1 MSASITV
8 EVLSKP
14 DDSEYINFLDKL
26 GRTSPAVLCYHYP
39 LYRDM
44 LAHIGVGKPLYLGAR
59 LNTKLV
65 AVLPGFVRTSGIG
78 AVYCSLPFFGPNAG
92 VICANNDLSR
102 ECHRVLLTAALKH
115 LQHEQNFLS
124 ATFYTPLFFDQFE
137 YYDYFLPDAIVVD
150 KFTHSTYLSK
160 FKPSSSIAYDIR
172 KAKKSGVTI
181 STEIT
186 PQNMDMFYGI
196 YKKNC
201 EDYGIPLKPRLAIES
216 LLDES
221 DSADRARAYFAF
233 HENSM
238 IAGLL
243 VLFSPLTIS
252 YYLPCALHSA
262 RSLQPGAALIHQAM
276 QDAQQRGIQYWN
288 WESSPSRDSGVC
300 KFKKKW
306 GSLESGYRIYVVPYK
321 SEKIFKRIGKEQL
334 SLNFPYFFVYPFDR
348 L

>member
-8 EVLSKP
+8 EVLSKSN
-14 DDSEYINFLDKL
+14 DSEYIDFLDKL

-44 LAHIGVGKPLYLGAR
+44 LTHIGIGKPLYLGAR

-78 AVYCSLPFFGPNAG
+78 SVYCSLPFFGPNAG
-92 VICANNDLSR
+92 VICANDDRIR
-102 ECHRVLLTAALKH
+102 ECHETLLYAVLVRLRGQEKL
-115 LQHEQNFLS
+115 LS

-137 YYDYFLPDAIVVD
+137 YYDYSLPDAIVVN
-150 KFTHSTYLSK
+150 KFTHTIYLPD
-160 FKPSSSIAYDIR
+160 FKASSSIAYDLR
-172 KAKKSGVTI
+172 KAKNFCVTTG
-181 STEIT
+181 TEIT
-186 PQNMDMFYGI
+186 PQNVDRFYEI
-196 YKKNC
+196 YKRNC
-201 EDYGIPLKPRLAIES
+201 TDYGIPVKLKRAIDF
-216 LLDES
+216 LLGAS
-221 DSADRARAYFAF
+221 DSANHVRCYFAF
-233 HENSM
+233 HEGTM

-243 VLFSPLTIS
+243 VLFSSLTTS
-252 YYLPCALHSA
+252 YYLPCALHRS
-262 RSLQPGAALIHQAM
+262 RSLQGGTILIDQAIR
-276 QDAQQRGIQYWN
+276 DAQRRGIQHWN
-288 WESSPSRDSGVC
+288 WESSPSRDSGVY

-306 GSLESGYRIYVVPYK
+306 GSIESGYRIYVVPYK

>member
-8 EVLSKP
+8 EVLSKSM
-14 DDSEYINFLDKL
+14 DSEYIDLLDKL

-59 LNTKLV
+59 LDTELV
-65 AVLPGFVRTSGIG
+65 AVLPGFVRTSEIG
-78 AVYCSLPFFGPNAG
+78 SVYCSLPFFGPNAG
-92 VICANNDLSR
+92 VICANNDR
-102 ECHRVLLTAALKH
+102 TRKYHEILLNAVLKH
-115 LQHEQNFLS
+115 LRDHENLLS

-137 YYDYFLPDAIVVD
+137 YYDHSLPDAIVVD
-150 KFTHSTYLSK
+150 KFTHSTYLPD
-160 FKPSSSIAYDIR
+160 FKASSSIAYDIR

-186 PQNMDMFYGI
+186 PQNMDMFYSI

-201 EDYGIPLKPRLAIES
+201 EDYGIPLKPRLAIKS
-216 LLDES
+216 LLDGS
-221 DSADRARAYFAF
+221 DSANRARAYFAF
-233 HENSM
+233 HENSI
-238 IAGLL
+238 IASLF

-252 YYLPCALHSA
+252 YYLPCALHSV
-262 RSLQPGAALIHQAM
+262 RSLQPGAALIHRAM
-276 QDAQQRGIQYWN
+276 QDAQERGMQYWN

-306 GSLESGYRIYVVPYK
+306 GSIESGYRIYVVPYK

>member
-1 MSASITV
+1 MSTSLTV
-8 EVLSKP
+8 EVLSRSNDP
-14 DDSEYINFLDKL
+14 EYIEFLDNL
-26 GRTSPAVLCYHYP
+26 GKRHPSVLCYHYP

-44 LAHIGVGKPLYLGAR
+44 LTNISIGEPLYLGTR
-59 LNTKLV
+59 LNGNLV
-65 AVLPGFVRTSGIG
+65 GVLPGFVRSAEIG
-78 AVYCSLPFFGPNAG
+78 TVYCSLPFFGPNAG
-92 VICANNDLSR
+92 VIWANNDLSR
-102 ECHRVLLTAALKH
+102 ECHQVLLTATLKH

-150 KFTHSTYLSK
+150 KFTHSTYLPD
-160 FKPSSSIAYDIR
+160 FKPSSSVARNIR

-216 LLDES
+216 LLDVS
-221 DSADRARAYFAF
+221 DSVDCARAYFAL

-306 GSLESGYRIYVVPYK
+306 GSLESEYRIYVLPFE
-321 SEKIFKRIGKEQL
+321 SEKTLKQIGKENM

>member
-1 MSASITV
+1 MSSSITV
-8 EVLSKP
+8 EVLSKSN
-14 DDSEYINFLDKL
+14 DSEYIDFLDKL

-39 LYRDM
+39 VYRDM
-44 LAHIGVGKPLYLGAR
+44 LTDISVGEPFYLGAR
-59 LNTKLV
+59 LDTELV
-65 AVLPGFVRTSGIG
+65 AVLLGFVRTSEIG

-92 VICANNDLSR
+92 VICANDDRIR
-102 ECHRVLLTAALKH
+102 ECHETLLNAVLERLRGQENL
-115 LQHEQNFLS
+115 LS

-137 YYDYFLPDAIVVD
+137 YYDYSLPDAIVVN
-150 KFTHSTYLSK
+150 KFTHTIYLPD
-160 FKPSSSIAYDIR
+160 FKASSSIAYDIR

-216 LLDES
+216 LLDDS

-306 GSLESGYRIYVVPYK
+306 GSLESGYRIYMVPYK